1 MAIKEVTVSG
11 PTLDYAIKKGLE
23 LIGLSQTAT
32 YIRILQ
38 KDSQSIFGHKEAIV
52 TIAFDEEES
61 KVALAH
67 KTRSEFK
74 TKFKFLLKQGKA
86 FVQVPSSFY
95 EPFYLATKEDREK
108 YLREFLKEQRVDE
121 PDAEAVQRVI
131 TDFHCQYELVAIKTF
146 ECESLDEEGGQIYLQ
161 VRGDGL
167 LAEAILFPGTAD
179 LEEGAIFK
187 ALKKR
192 SIIKGVLLSNIR
204 QALKTRF
211 IGYFEVARGKAP
223 VDDSIGRIEKFFQED
238 EHKEFTKMMEL
249 LTIDTRNIKEI
260 NIADRNQLLLQVGDV
275 LIGEDGYTVDGKILK
290 KKELG
295 LNETGVKLGNNVQI
309 SDDGRSVYAKESGH
323 IVWKPDVRFIDVEP
337 MYIVEGNVD
346 FSEGNIVGFVGKVL
360 IKGDV
365 KPKFTVSAE
374 GDVEI
379 RGSVEDAVVES
390 LRGNVFI
397 AGSVVHKRQGSIKA
411 KETVH
416 CALATN
422 ATIRANR
429 VVIEK
434 ECLNSQIEAED
445 GIEILGNPGAVIG
458 GALIAKQSVRVNVL
472 GSENGVKTLVHV
484 GDVAELKKKLRTLMQ
499 KLNLLANQLK
509 ETQQILAILETKK
522 QRTKLSAGQEE
533 QLQKVLQE
541 IPGLEDAIQFG
552 QQEEGV
558 IRGEIQKQKSAR
570 LEVIKTL
577 YAQVDIHCFEAY
589 YIPPTKEAYVGFKCQ
604 DGEIKRYQL

>member
-11 PTLDYAIKKGLE
+11 PTLDYAIKKGLDQ
-23 LIGLSQTAT
+23 IGLSQTST

-38 KDSQSIFGHKEAIV
+38 KDSQSVFGHKEAIV
-52 TIAFDEEES
+52 TIAFDEDES

-74 TKFKFLLKQGKA
+74 TKFKFLLKEGKA

-95 EPFYLATKEDREK
+95 EPFYLPSKEDREK
-108 YLREFLKEQRVDE
+108 YLREFLKEQRVETPDE
-121 PDAEAVQRVI
+121 EAVQRLI
-131 TDFHCQYELVAIKTF
+131 TDFHCQYELVAVKTF
-146 ECESLDEEGGQIYLQ
+146 DCDPLDEKGGLIYLS
-161 VRGDGL
+161 VSADAL
-167 LAEAILFPGTAD
+167 LAEAIIFPGSEE

-192 SIIKGVLLSNIR
+192 SIIKGVMLNHIR

-223 VDDSIGRIEKFFQED
+223 VDDAIGRIEKFFQED

-275 LIGEDGYTVDGKILK
+275 VIGEDGYTVDGRILK

-295 LNETGVKLGNNVQI
+295 ANEKGVKLGGNVQI
-309 SDDGRSVYAKESGH
+309 SDDGRSVYATESGH
-323 IVWKPDVRFIDVEP
+323 IVWKPDEKFIDIEP

-379 RGSVEDAVVES
+379 RGSVEDATVES

-397 AGSVVHKRQGSIKA
+397 AGSVVHKRQGMIKA

-422 ATIRANR
+422 ADLRAKR
-429 VVIEK
+429 IVIEK
-434 ECLNSQIEAED
+434 ECLNSHVEAEES
-445 GIEILGNPGAVIG
+445 IEIVGNPGAVIG
-458 GALIAKQSVRVNVL
+458 GELIAKQLIRVNIL
-472 GSENGVKTLVHV
+472 GSENGVKTKVHV
-484 GDVAELKKKLRTLMQ
+484 GDVTELKKRLRTLMQ

-522 QRTKLSAGQEE
+522 QRSKLSAGQEE

-552 QQEEGV
+552 QQDENLV
-558 IRGEIQKQKSAR
+558 RAEIQKQKSAR
-570 LEVIKTL
+570 LEILKTL
-577 YAQVDIHCFEAY
+577 HAQVDIYCFEAY